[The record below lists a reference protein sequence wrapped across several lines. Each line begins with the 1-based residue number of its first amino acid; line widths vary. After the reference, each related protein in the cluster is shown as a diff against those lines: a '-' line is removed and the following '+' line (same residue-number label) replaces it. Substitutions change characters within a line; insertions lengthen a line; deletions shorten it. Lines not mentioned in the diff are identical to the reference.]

1 MVSIRKRGEL
11 YQYSFEIA
19 KVDGKRKRKSK
30 SGFKTKKEAME
41 AGIIEYNN
49 YFTMNCNT
57 NNDKMS
63 YSDYLDLWLEDYK
76 QNTKYNTI
84 RTYKSIIEK
93 YLKPNL
99 GQYRLSSLTSYQ
111 LNNFIIQICNKYDYS
126 RDYIKNILKVLK
138 VTFRDATDLY
148 GFINYNPTLTLK
160 LQNKYVKKIE

>member
-1 MVSIRKRGEL
+1 MVSMISIRKRGKV
-11 YQYSFEIA
+11 YQYSFEIS

-49 YFTMNCNT
+49 YFNNGCNT
-57 NNDKMS
+57 RDEKIS

-76 QNTKYNTI
+76 QNVKFNTV

-99 GQYRLSSLTSYQ
+99 GQYRLSGITSYQ
-111 LNNFIIQICNKYDYS
+111 LNNFIIELCNKYDYS
-126 RDYIKNILKVLK
+126 RDYMEYLES
-138 VTFRDATDLY
+138 
-148 GFINYNPTLTLK
+148 
-160 LQNKYVKKIE
+160 VKSLF